1 MKITFVGGGTMG
13 EAMAKAILKKAIAS
27 PDDIII
33 SDVSAERRDHLSE
46 HLGVAVTPDNRE
58 AARGGDVVVLA
69 VKPQVL
75 LKVMGELEG
84 VARAHQVALSIVAG
98 ARLKTLSSGLRHRKV
113 VRAMPNTPAQ
123 IGEGM
128 TVWTCTEEVTA
139 EQREMAR
146 SILAAL
152 GDEVYVDD
160 EKYIDMA
167 TALSGSGPAYVFLI
181 MEALTDAGVYIGMP
195 REMAQRL
202 VLRTF
207 LGSARL
213 VEETGKHP
221 AELRNMVTSPGGT
234 TAEAL
239 QELEDSR
246 LRSILTDAVLAAYEK
261 AKSLGG

>member
-1 MKITFVGGGTMG
+1 MKITFVGGGAMG

-33 SDVSAERRDHLSE
+33 SDVSAERRDYLSK

-58 AARGGDVVVLA
+58 AARAGDVMVLA

-75 LKVMGELEG
+75 PKVMGELEG
-84 VARAHQVALSIVAG
+84 AARSHQVALSIVAG
-98 ARLKTLSSGLRHRKV
+98 ARLKTLASGLRHRKV

-152 GDEVYVDD
+152 GDEVYVED

-181 MEALTDAGVYIGMP
+181 MEALADAGVYIGMP

-239 QELEDSR
+239 LELEDSR
-246 LRSILTDAVLAAYEK
+246 LRSILADAVLAAYEK